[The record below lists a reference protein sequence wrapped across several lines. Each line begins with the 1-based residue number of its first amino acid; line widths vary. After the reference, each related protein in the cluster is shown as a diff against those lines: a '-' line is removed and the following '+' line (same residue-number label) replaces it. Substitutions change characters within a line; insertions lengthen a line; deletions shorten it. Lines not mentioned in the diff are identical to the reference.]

1 MYKVKLTSA
10 IAHEGLIRKKGSVLK
25 VDEPLARDLLRR
37 GKAELFE
44 DQSIDD
50 QGAASEINIEKMSK
64 AQLVALADGL
74 EIKNASAMNKPDLL
88 AAIKKYQEDEQ

>member
-10 IAHEGLIRKKGSVLK
+10 IAHEGLIRKKGSVLE

-50 QGAASEINIEKMSK
+50 QSAAPEINIEKMSK
-64 AQLVALADGL
+64 AQLVSLADGL
-74 EIKNASAMNKPDLL
+74 EIENASSMNKPDLL
-88 AAIKKYQEDEQ
+88 AAIKKYQESEQ